1 MPKEKLTCDCNTV
14 HQEQVDKVLE
24 SFNNFANYTQVY
36 SFFHTLGDG
45 TRFKIL
51 VALKTQELCVCDLA
65 QVMNMTKS
73 AISHQL
79 KVLKKVGL
87 IKNRKVGKN
96 VYYSLD
102 DEHVKN
108 IIDIAIEHT
117 EHLNLGGNYGL

>member
-1 MPKEKLTCDCNTV
+1 MPKEKLTCDCNVV
-14 HQEQVDKVLE
+14 HEESVNKVLVTLNDFTIY
-24 SFNNFANYTQVY
+24 SQVY

-51 VALKTQELCVCDLA
+51 LALKTTELCVCDLA

-87 IKNRKVGKN
+87 IKNRKSGKN

-117 EHLNLGGNYGL
+117 EHLNLGGKYGL